1 MRRTMV
7 AMGLLA
13 LVGCGDQDEGAGSQ
27 PETTATTTATGD
39 VQVDGEGVALRV
51 DRFSPMPA
59 SSMARGSIKPTA
71 WQQDE
76 RAELP
81 VQEQVFVG
89 RFDPEAMKAVQ
100 QYRVTTKIKE
110 GGL

>member
-13 LVGCGDQDEGAGSQ
+13 LVGCGEQDEGAGSQ
-27 PETTATTTATGD
+27 PETTATGE

-76 RAELP
+76 RPELL
-81 VQEQVFVG
+81 VQEQAFVG